1 MKKPNYDKAFNEL
14 CKWIASE
21 QTTLIPKSILT
32 NKIHRIKEEHIYPE
46 TNPNLFT
53 KERENYAKQ

>member
-1 MKKPNYDKAFNEL
+1 MKKPNYEKAFNEL
-14 CKWIASE
+14 VKWIATE
-21 QTTLIPKSILT
+21 QTTLIPKSTLT

-53 KERENYAKQ
+53 EERNKYAKQ

>member
-1 MKKPNYDKAFNEL
+1 MKKPNYEKAFNNL
-14 CKWIASE
+14 VKWIQTE
-21 QTTLIPKSILT
+21 QTTLIPKSTLT

-53 KERENYAKQ
+53 DERNKYAKQ

>member
-1 MKKPNYDKAFNEL
+1 MKKPNYEKAFNEL

-21 QTTLIPKSILT
+21 QTTLIPKSTLT

-46 TNPNLFT
+46 TNPNLFNE
-53 KERENYAKQ
+53 ERKNYAKQ